1 MKTDVKFNR
10 IKENIELDNAIKY
23 NLIKGRKINPEF
35 YDYYYDFIESC
46 VNENI
51 DTNKLK
57 FKEIG
62 ICSYPTY
69 SYHSNNVYD
78 ICKNHYAIEGH
89 KFEDLYD
96 ELKEKLYEDF
106 MNNMRFYVLVSYE
119 DKVLKLEY
127 DGYNPYFVRSD
138 EQLKYDNITS
148 TTLPLSLLH
157 YEDSILN
164 NCKNHVTSYVDLKIK
179 DDDVYNKE
187 DQIQSTLFED
197 SFYYISTDRPREI
210 LEDEFIEN
218 MLNEFVNSVIVD
230 IAIYKLFEI
239 SHDESDIITFEF
251 ITDICNYEAIRKSFT
266 YKKLAKMLNRLF
278 NV

>member
-1 MKTDVKFNR
+1 MRTNVEFNKIR
-10 IKENIELDNAIKY
+10 ENEELVNAIKY
-23 NLIKGRKINPEF
+23 NLMKDRKINPEF
-35 YDYYYDFIESC
+35 YDYYYDFVESC
-46 VNENI
+46 VGEYMDI
-51 DTNKLK
+51 NKMK

-62 ICSYPTY
+62 IWSYPTY
-69 SYHSNNVYD
+69 HYRVDNIYD
-78 ICKNHYAIEGH
+78 ICKNHYNIEDH

-106 MNNMRFYVLVSYE
+106 MNNIRFYVLVSYE

-127 DGYNPYFVRSD
+127 DGFNPYFVRSD
-138 EQLKYDNITS
+138 KQLKYDYITS
-148 TTLPLSLLH
+148 TTLPLSLLY

-164 NCKNHVTSYVDLKIK
+164 NCKDHVTSYIDLKIK

-187 DQIQSTLFED
+187 DQIISTLFED

-230 IAIYKLFEI
+230 IAIYCLFNI
-239 SHDESDIITFEF
+239 SHNESDEIPFEF
-251 ITDICNYEAIRKSFT
+251 ITDVCNYESIRKSFA